1 MKAMHNIPRWVL
13 IFMLVVALF
22 GFADAAYLSAE
33 YFTGGTPVCTVIQ
46 GCDIVTTSAYARIG
60 PMPIALLGAVYYLA
74 LIVGLVVYLD
84 KRNVRWLQRVA
95 LLPILGFGFTLYL
108 VYLMAFVIDAWCI
121 YCLGSAT
128 TTTLLLG
135 FSVFVLQ
142 RTRDVSH
149 G

>member
-1 MKAMHNIPRWVL
+1 MHNIPRWVPILML
-13 IFMLVVALF
+13 IVALF

-46 GCDIVTTSAYARIG
+46 GCGIVTTSAYAKIG
-60 PMPIALLGAVYYLA
+60 PMPVAFLGAVYYLA
-74 LIVGLVVYLD
+74 LIVGLVAYLD

-95 LLPILGFGFTLYL
+95 FLPILGFGFTLYL

-128 TTTLLLG
+128 TTTLLFGLTL
-135 FSVFVLQ
+135 FVLL
-142 RTRDVSH
+142 RTRTVASH
-149 G
+149 D